1 MTASVLFGRETH
13 RRQFL
18 EEHSINRPFPFT
30 LDPQTQFTGFTFL
43 QAVFIVDIS
52 YRISAGKSTAFF
64 KLFSEKLTGESF
76 NIFINYSN
84 ITTGNA
90 NINS

>member
-1 MTASVLFGRETH
+1 MMASALVGRKAH
-13 RRQFL
+13 RPQFL

-52 YRISAGKSTAFF
+52 YRIYLGKS
-64 KLFSEKLTGESF
+64 KLFSNFFHPRKKGSRLLKICSPQTKNE
-76 NIFINYSN
+76 
-84 ITTGNA
+84 
-90 NINS
+90 

>member
-1 MTASVLFGRETH
+1 MRSLW
-13 RRQFL
+13 
-18 EEHSINRPFPFT
+18 IYP
-30 LDPQTQFTGFTFL
+30 TGFQRESQQLFL
-43 QAVFIVDIS
+43 
-52 YRISAGKSTAFF
+52 K
-64 KLFSEKLTGESF
+64 KLTGESF